1 MRSEP
6 VKIAVEISFY
16 PLNSDFKPPIRDFIT
31 RLRDNPGLDVTSN
44 RMSTMIV
51 GDYDLVID
59 TLKLEMRP
67 HLEGAYR
74 VVFATKFMGPVAS

>member
-1 MRSEP
+1 

-16 PLNSDFKPPIRDFIT
+16 PLKR
-31 RLRDNPGLDVTSN
+31 
-44 RMSTMIV
+44 
-51 GDYDLVID
+51 
-59 TLKLEMRP
+59 EMRP